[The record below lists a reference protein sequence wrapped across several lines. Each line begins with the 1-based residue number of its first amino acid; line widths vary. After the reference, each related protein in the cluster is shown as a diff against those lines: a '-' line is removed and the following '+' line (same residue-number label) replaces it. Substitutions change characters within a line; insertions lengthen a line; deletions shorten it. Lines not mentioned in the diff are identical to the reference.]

1 MFTISKVVVIE
12 KKINTRLKS
21 FFTGSGEACDVY
33 GLYGELMYVKDYDG
47 EETVTDPAYES
58 LRRSD
63 PELAAIPGK
72 VSTLDRQ
79 LRLKASRPRSLDLS
93 NWSVDS
99 RTSSLYTSSGSEDSR
114 PVSRQNSMAGENQAH
129 VSNRSAT
136 LSKQSNDPSQ
146 TPPAHQQAANK
157 TKPKPKDRAVEG
169 PRRTV
174 ITLMGGRGYVNWR
187 QSCCP
192 SNNDRRRNSSVT
204 GNNNSNTNNK
214 EPNSSDAH
222 LVVWEMKL

>member
-1 MFTISKVVVIE
+1 MFVCS
-12 KKINTRLKS
+12 
-21 FFTGSGEACDVY
+21 TGSGEACDVY

-47 EETVTDPAYES
+47 EETVADPAYES

-114 PVSRQNSMAGENQAH
+114 PVSRQNSMAGENQTRP
-129 VSNRSAT
+129 SNQTAT
-136 LSKQSNDPSQ
+136 LSKQSTDPTQ
-146 TPPAHQQAANK
+146 ALPAQQQG
-157 TKPKPKDRAVEG
+157 TSKPKSKPKDRAVEG

-192 SNNDRRRNSSVT
+192 SNNDRRRNSSAL
-204 GNNNSNTNNK
+204 GNSNGNANNK

>member
-1 MFTISKVVVIE
+1 
-12 KKINTRLKS
+12 
-21 FFTGSGEACDVY
+21 
-33 GLYGELMYVKDYDG
+33 MYVKDYDG
-47 EETVTDPAYES
+47 EETVADPAYES

-129 VSNRSAT
+129 AVNKSVTLNQQPADQADPAALQAT
-136 LSKQSNDPSQ
+136 
-146 TPPAHQQAANK
+146 ANK
-157 TKPKPKDRAVEG
+157 AKSKPKDRSVDG

-192 SNNDRRRNSSVT
+192 SNNDRRRNSST
-204 GNNNSNTNNK
+204 TSNSNSHTNNK

>member
-1 MFTISKVVVIE
+1 
-12 KKINTRLKS
+12 
-21 FFTGSGEACDVY
+21 
-33 GLYGELMYVKDYDG
+33 MYVKDYDG
-47 EETVTDPAYES
+47 EEAVAEPAYES

-99 RTSSLYTSSGSEDSR
+99 RTSSLYTSSGSEGSR
-114 PVSRQNSMAGENQAH
+114 PVSRQNSAAGDGAAAPGTP
-129 VSNRSAT
+129 SNTSPSAAVAE
-136 LSKQSNDPSQ
+136 
-146 TPPAHQQAANK
+146 PPKAVKERAK
-157 TKPKPKDRAVEG
+157 GKERPFPKEKNEG
-169 PRRTV
+169 SRRTV

-192 SNNDRRRNSSVT
+192 SSNDRRRGSAAANR
-204 GNNNSNTNNK
+204 
-214 EPNSSDAH
+214 EPNSNDAH

>member
-1 MFTISKVVVIE
+1 M
-12 KKINTRLKS
+12 
-21 FFTGSGEACDVY
+21 
-33 GLYGELMYVKDYDG
+33 KDYDG

-114 PVSRQNSMAGENQAH
+114 PVSRQNSMASETQAH
-129 VSNRSAT
+129 VASQSASQSQQQN
-136 LSKQSNDPSQ
+136 LSPQPS
-146 TPPAHQQAANK
+146 PAHQQSANK
-157 TKPKPKDRAVEG
+157 TKSKPKDRSVEG
-169 PRRTV
+169 PRKTV

-192 SNNDRRRNSSVT
+192 SNNDRRRNSNVT
-204 GNNNSNTNNK
+204 GANSNAICK